1 MAYKFKR
8 APLAT
13 HCEYCG
19 APLPEDRH
27 WKMRFCNQSHRV
39 MAAQK
44 RKAEQEARANEHSV

>member
-8 APLAT
+8 EPLAT

-39 MAAQK
+39 TAAQK
-44 RKAEQEARANEHSV
+44 RKAEQEAQAK